1 MSVFTK
7 RRKIVR
13 KKKEEQLKQWK
24 ENSKRQDK
32 SMQLM
37 INTAKYI
44 DENYPEF
51 ESLDEEERVLLFGKI
66 YKELKELNGTE

>member
-13 KKKEEQLKQWK
+13 KRKAEQLKQWK
-24 ENSKRQDK
+24 ENCKRQDK

-37 INTAKYI
+37 IDTAKYI
-44 DENYPEF
+44 DENHPEF
-51 ESLDEEERVLLFGKI
+51 ESLNEEERLLLFTKT
-66 YKELKELNGTE
+66 YKELNGTE

>member
-13 KKKEEQLKQWK
+13 KKKGEQLKQWK
-24 ENSKRQDK
+24 ENCKRQDK

-37 INTAKYI
+37 IDTAKHI
-44 DENYPEF
+44 DENHPEF
-51 ESLDEEERVLLFGKI
+51 ESLNEEERALLFAKI
-66 YKELKELNGTE
+66 YKELNGTE